1 MRAEFLI
8 RVDAQWDGHWQTDA
22 LNAEPIPSA
31 DHYRTDAGMDDLLDG
46 IQHDEVCADGEELI
60 VHDVAMDLG
69 MMPRIVDGWL
79 TFEVCY
85 DVENENAKSI
95 KDLQKIALD
104 GFMFWCDK
112 WVNNIMV
119 SVVEVK
125 HF

>member
-1 MRAEFLI
+1 
-8 RVDAQWDGHWQTDA
+8 
-22 LNAEPIPSA
+22 
-31 DHYRTDAGMDDLLDG
+31 MDDLLDG